1 MASID
6 SMAEAAGQA
15 RTAGDG
21 AEVPEAK
28 VDLADLVDRVGLVDL
43 VDTAARVARV
53 GTAVDRNRRGIC
65 RMRSRSKGS
74 SSPHRTTRGSCGR

>member
-28 VDLADLVDRVGLVDL
+28 VDLVDLVDRADL
-43 VDTAARVARV
+43 LDTAARVARV

>member
-28 VDLADLVDRVGLVDL
+28 VDLVDLVDL
-43 VDTAARVARV
+43 VDTAGRVARV